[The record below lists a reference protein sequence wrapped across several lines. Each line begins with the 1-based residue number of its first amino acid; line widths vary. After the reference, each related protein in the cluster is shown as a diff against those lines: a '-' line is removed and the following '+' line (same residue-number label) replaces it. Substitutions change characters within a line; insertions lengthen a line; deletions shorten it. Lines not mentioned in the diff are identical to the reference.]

1 MKEQFVNVVVDKL
14 ERGLSEVAGVA
25 GTVLDSRSLNLLA
38 DCFEQFSKAL
48 RVSGGTRES
57 KRGE

>member
-25 GTVLDSRSLNLLA
+25 GTARSQA
-38 DCFEQFSKAL
+38 AVQRAL
-48 RVSGGTRES
+48 EMRCRSMWRRE
-57 KRGE
+57 